1 MAMPWNVNGL
11 VNAGVT
17 AAMNQAGTAAGCDEL
32 TWTLD
37 ASFSSLV
44 LCGSAAGMYPDD
56 EVPAVLAGWRD
67 LLGMTVVDP
76 IVAGTRRL
84 TAEFPG
90 LTVAVWGV
98 IDGMKYHADAADV
111 FETTLG
117 VVGADPDDWFGGVE
131 LDKTDA
137 TPEDAG
143 VR

>member
-17 AAMNQAGTAAGCDEL
+17 AAMNEAGQSTGCNPL
-32 TWTLD
+32 AWTID

-67 LLGMTVVDP
+67 LLGMTLVDP

-84 TAEFPG
+84 TAEFPAV
-90 LTVAVWGV
+90 TVAVWGV
-98 IDGMKYHADAADV
+98 VDGMAYHAEARDV
-111 FETTLG
+111 FENHLG
-117 VVGADPDDWFGGVE
+117 AAADDDDDVDMFAPAGM
-131 LDKTDA
+131 
-137 TPEDAG
+137 PEDAG